1 MDQKNFEELENRIG
15 ITFKNKEN
23 LRRAFV
29 HRSYLNENQK
39 ETESNER
46 LEFLGDAVLEFIV
59 SNYLFSKFINQDE
72 GHLTA
77 LRSRLVNTTSL
88 AGTAREL
95 GLGQLLLM
103 SRGEAQTGRNNPSL
117 LANTVEA
124 IIGAI
129 FVDQGIEAAERFV
142 GKFIIEKVH
151 EIVKESL
158 KDPKSLL
165 QEFVQAKGLPAP
177 VYQVVS
183 QEGPD
188 HARQFTVEVL
198 IDKKSYGQGGGA
210 SKKVATQVA
219 AGIALAK
226 WNNSNSS

>member
-1 MDQKNFEELENRIG
+1 MDQKNFEELESRIG
-15 ITFKNKEN
+15 ISFRDKEN
-23 LRRAFV
+23 LHRALV

-59 SNYLFSKFINQDE
+59 SSYLFTKFTNQDE

-95 GLGQLLLM
+95 GLGELLLM
-103 SRGEAQTGRNNPSL
+103 SRGEAQTGRSNPSL

-129 FVDQGIEAAERFV
+129 FVDQGIEAAESFV
-142 GKFIIEKVH
+142 NKFIIEKVH

-165 QEFVQAKGLPAP
+165 QEFVQAKGLPTP
-177 VYQVVS
+177 VYRVVS

-188 HARQFTVEVL
+188 HARQFTVEVI
-198 IDKKSYGQGGGA
+198 IDKKSYGQGVGA

-219 AGIALAK
+219 AGIALQK
-226 WNNSNSS
+226 WNTEK

>member
-1 MDQKNFEELENRIG
+1 MDQKNFEELENRIS
-15 ITFKNKEN
+15 IIFKDKEN
-23 LRRAFV
+23 LRRALV

-39 ETESNER
+39 EEESNER
-46 LEFLGDAVLEFIV
+46 LEFLGDAILEFIV
-59 SNYLFSKFINQDE
+59 SSYLFAKFTNQDE

-77 LRSRLVNTTSL
+77 LRSRLVNTIAL
-88 AGTAREL
+88 ADTARKL
-95 GLGQLLLM
+95 GLGELLLM
-103 SRGEAQTGRNNPSL
+103 SRGEAQTGRTNPSL

-129 FVDQGIEAAERFV
+129 FIDQGIDAAERFV
-142 GKFIIEKVH
+142 NTFIIEKVH

-177 VYQVVS
+177 VYRTVS
-183 QEGPD
+183 QDGPD
-188 HARQFTVEVL
+188 HAREFTVEVL
-198 IDKKSYGQGGGA
+198 IDKKPYGQGTGA

-219 AGIALAK
+219 AGIALEK
-226 WNNSNSS
+226 WNTEK

>member
-1 MDQKNFEELENRIG
+1 MDQKNSNKLENLIG

-23 LRRAFV
+23 LHRALV

-59 SNYLFSKFINQDE
+59 SNYLFSKFTNQDE

-88 AGTAREL
+88 AATAREL
-95 GLGQLLLM
+95 GLGELLLM
-103 SRGEAQTGRNNPSL
+103 SRGEAQTGRTNPSL
-117 LANTVEA
+117 LANSVEA
-124 IIGAI
+124 LIGAI

-142 GKFIIEKVH
+142 NKFIIQKVH

-177 VYQVVS
+177 VYRVVS

-198 IDKKSYGQGGGA
+198 VGGKSYGQGTGA

-219 AGIALAK
+219 AGIALEK
-226 WNNSNSS
+226 WNKETSN